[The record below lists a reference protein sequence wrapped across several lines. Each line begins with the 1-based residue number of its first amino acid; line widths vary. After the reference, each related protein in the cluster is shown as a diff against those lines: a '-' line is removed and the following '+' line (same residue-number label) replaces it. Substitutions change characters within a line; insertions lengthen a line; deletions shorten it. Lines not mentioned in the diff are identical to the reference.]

1 MKIVEEQFMPNTPF
15 RYRRVPLLWVIC
27 PIFVIIMIG
36 YMWIG
41 QINDDISNLKITV
54 TELNIASTLLE
65 RERDAL
71 VAEVRNAETDEYII
85 SKARQLYGYMMPNE
99 LLFIIKNPDALTAG
113 GEVPVMYVMEGDQL

>member
-1 MKIVEEQFMPNTPF
+1 MPKMQL
-15 RYRRVPLLWVIC
+15 RYKRIPLLWVIC

-41 QINDDISNLKITV
+41 QINDDISQLRVTV
-54 TELNIASTLLE
+54 TELSIANTLLE

-71 VAEVRNAETDEYII
+71 VAEVRNATTDEYII

-99 LLFIIKNPDALTAG
+99 LLFIIKNPDALNTG
-113 GEVPVMYVMEGDQL
+113 NEVPVMYVVEGDQL

>member
-1 MKIVEEQFMPNTPF
+1 MARTDF
-15 RYRRVPLLWVIC
+15 RYRRIPLLWVLC

-54 TELNIASTLLE
+54 TELNIANTLLE

-71 VAEVRNAETDEYII
+71 IAEVRNAETDEYII

-99 LLFIIKNPDALTAG
+99 LLFIISNPEALTNS
-113 GEVPVMYVMEGDQL
+113 GEVPVMYVVEGNQL